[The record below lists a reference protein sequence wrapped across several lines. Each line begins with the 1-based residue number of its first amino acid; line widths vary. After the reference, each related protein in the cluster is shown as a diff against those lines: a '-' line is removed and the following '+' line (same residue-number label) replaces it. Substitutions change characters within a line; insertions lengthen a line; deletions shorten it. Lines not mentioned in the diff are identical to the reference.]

1 VSVALFAKRFDDPI
15 ERIYLNTSGSRI
27 VSFANAASALSYGVE
42 LELRKSLGMLGAWG
56 ESFTVLAN
64 ATLVESTVE
73 TVGEDADRAMV
84 GQSPYVLN
92 AGLAYATADGGTSA
106 TAYYN
111 VFGRRITSA
120 GAGAFPDVY
129 ERPRH
134 VMDLSLRRRLGGRL
148 SFKLDA
154 ENLLD
159 ARHELT
165 QGGVVRE
172 SYRTGRSFS
181 FGVSWRR

>member
-1 VSVALFAKRFDDPI
+1 VALFAKRFDDPI

-27 VSFANAASALSYGVE
+27 VSFANAERALNYGVE
-42 LELRKSLGMLGAWG
+42 LELRKSLGMLGGWG
-56 ESFTVLAN
+56 ESLTVLTN
-64 ATLVESTVE
+64 ATLVESDVR
-73 TVGEDADRAMV
+73 TVGEDADRPMV

-92 AGLAYATADGGTSA
+92 AGLSYAPASGRTSA
-106 TAYYN
+106 TVLYN

-129 ERPRH
+129 ERPRN
-134 VMDLSLRRRLGGRL
+134 VLDLSLRQQLGDRFSL
-148 SFKLDA
+148 KLDA

-159 ARHELT
+159 ARTELT

-172 SYRTGRSFS
+172 RYRTGRSFS
-181 FGVSWRR
+181 LGVTWRD